1 MTATVT
7 AAFLHHLAAFLVFAT
22 LMLELVLLR
31 NELTLSSA
39 RSIVRMDMVYGIA
52 ATVLLIVGFVRVFH
66 TEKGSA
72 YYFDSG
78 SFALKLT
85 LFVVVGLLSIYPTRQ
100 FLRWRTPL
108 REGRLPE
115 LTDDTRRKIR
125 TLIHIEL
132 TLIVV
137 IILMAIMMARGLWR
151 LGLG

>member
-39 RSIVRMDMVYGIA
+39 RSIVRMDLVYGIA
-52 ATVLLIVGFVRVFH
+52 ATVLLAVGFVRVFH

-78 SFALKLT
+78 SFLLKLT
-85 LFVVVGLLSIYPTRQ
+85 LFVIVGLLSIYPTLQ
-100 FLRWRTPL
+100 FMRWRKSL
-108 REGRLPE
+108 REGRVPQL
-115 LTDDTRRKIR
+115 DDGMRRKIR
-125 TLIHIEL
+125 MLIHVEL
-132 TLIVV
+132 TLIAA
-137 IILMAIMMARGLWR
+137 IILLAIMMARGLWF
-151 LGLG
+151 LG